1 MHYPIRSLRV
11 INDHQTCILIQ
22 ILLGKG
28 SNKTSRHEAI
38 CLALAAHGQ
47 SYRAF
52 LAFFARISQI
62 YFCRCSRSANDI
74 KDCKI
79 VYKIPNHWVEILSEL
94 TKISVNLTAAGFIDT
109 IISGI
114 PDFTTPYRRWLEGMR
129 TLEGIDT
136 RTEMAMDIDQVGLH
150 WPPWET

>member
-28 SNKTSRHEAI
+28 SNKMSRHEAI

-94 TKISVNLTAAGFIDT
+94 TKISVNLTAAGFIGT
-109 IISGI
+109 IVS
-114 PDFTTPYRRWLEGMR
+114 
-129 TLEGIDT
+129 
-136 RTEMAMDIDQVGLH
+136 Q
-150 WPPWET
+150 